1 MLLRRPYFL
10 SKKAGLI
17 QGVACVL
24 VPCPFA
30 VRRPTTKRD
39 STSRSSTA
47 CTGLSGD
54 YSPVRSDGGR
64 LCSKACLAISYTAC
78 RFKTQTEATHSQNKV
93 GKWWVLDGVAT
104 LRSLQG
110 KWRHATAR
118 VCSSRSSYTGL
129 HCQAHLIDSLPCFC
143 AGLKVWDPVGKC
155 RRLRLL
161 LRDHLLP
168 ESKGR
173 GWGQRIESAALC
185 AVQAL
190 RSPVLQHNQRQ
201 HGTGFF
207 IKGQPA
213 SAPAAWSAHTL
224 APARSHLLPT
234 RTIAV
239 LLVSSFCKR
248 ASDGQVGTTTVFGRT
263 AQGNGVVTRMP

>member
-1 MLLRRPYFL
+1 M
-10 SKKAGLI
+10 
-17 QGVACVL
+17 
-24 VPCPFA
+24 
-30 VRRPTTKRD
+30 
-39 STSRSSTA
+39 
-47 CTGLSGD
+47 
-54 YSPVRSDGGR
+54 
-64 LCSKACLAISYTAC
+64 CSKACLAISYTAC

-93 GKWWVLDGVAT
+93 GKWWVHGAAT
-104 LRSLQG
+104 LSSLQG

-118 VCSSRSSYTGL
+118 MCSSRSSYTGL

-190 RSPVLQHNQRQ
+190 HSPVLQHNQRQ

-213 SAPAAWSAHTL
+213 RAPAAWPAHTL

-248 ASDGQVGTTTVFGRT
+248 VIGRWAQLECSPEQRRGMASLLACHEEDAHDEGDGGRAHKNSSRCVHVGYTLRRGAR
-263 AQGNGVVTRMP
+263 